1 MTPLARSARRAW
13 RDAGSLEGELP
24 WFGFADER
32 TILTLAGEVLSL
44 ARLAPRSAA
53 GRSPEELALD
63 VEDWIRL
70 CGQLPAGVRFTLH
83 AMRRPCAVPPN
94 GGGGE
99 FPATAW
105 ARREREVA
113 GRCSDLQVVA
123 SWCLDAG
130 LAADGGTGRGRAS
143 LRGVSG
149 LLGRLLGGGERE
161 RAETSI
167 DGACGKLRQLV
178 DGQLALAGEGAR
190 LLSPAEAAAA
200 LADLA
205 NRPGVP
211 APGPGRGA
219 GLAGRLALSDI
230 EAHRRHLEI
239 GGEAVALLSVSEPPP
254 GASPNALRELV
265 AAMEGAWTWH
275 WEFRRLSTDEARK
288 RIKSARAHYF
298 SRRFSMLAHAQ
309 DHQGTELAME
319 DLAATTEADR
329 LGAASAELEADGMP
343 YGELAVGLAIHGGRR
358 DVETRAAEAAALLAG
373 ADVKCIRETM
383 GQLPAWFGRLPGAPR
398 SLQFR
403 EMLVSAGSAAT
414 LAPLWGDPVGHA
426 DCRHLRDAPLAV
438 LETRGRTRY
447 GWDLFGGSDVGHT
460 AIFGATG
467 SGKSFFLN
475 FLLVNA
481 LRYEPRVC
489 VLDLGGSYRALTEL
503 LDGGYLALDPR
514 AGRGF
519 SLRPLDIP
527 ESDAALHF
535 LCGWVGELLALGGYA
550 FSGDDTG
557 EVRKA
562 VEGVFRLDPERRGL
576 GQLAGLLPPRMHDAM
591 ARWVA
596 GGAWG
601 HIFDPPGE
609 DTLRFHPHWQVIDIS
624 GAERY
629 PDLQAAAV
637 SWFLDRLRS
646 DIEDPAQLERA
657 KFMVVDEAWR
667 FLGEG
672 ASGAFLAE
680 AARTWRKRNAA
691 LVMATQSAGDV
702 LGSEAAPQILESMPN
717 RVYLANP
724 DLASGAAE
732 PLGLSPAEVDTIRR
746 LQAKRE
752 LYLQRRAAT
761 AAGRSAGTVLRL
773 DVGAEDRW
781 LYTSDPKEAAAR
793 AEAVERLGSIEA
805 ALVELA
811 RGRAA

>member
-32 TILTLAGEVLSL
+32 TILTVGGEVLSL
-44 ARLAPRSAA
+44 ARLAPRPAA
-53 GRSPEELALD
+53 GRSLEELALD

-70 CGQLPAGVRFTLH
+70 CGQLPAGVRLALH

-94 GGGGE
+94 GGGQA
-99 FPATAW
+99 FPASAW

-113 GRCSDLQVVA
+113 ARCADLQVVA

-130 LAADGGTGRGRAS
+130 LAADGGSGRGRPS
-143 LRGVSG
+143 LRGARG
-149 LLGRLLGGGERE
+149 LLGRLLGDGERE

-190 LLSPAEAAAA
+190 LLSPPEAAAA

-239 GGEAVALLSVSEPPP
+239 GGEAVALLSVAEPPP
-254 GASPNALRELV
+254 GAAPNALREL
-265 AAMEGAWTWH
+265 AGGLAGAWTWH
-275 WEFRRLSTDEARK
+275 WEFRRLSTDGARK
-288 RIKSARAHYF
+288 KIKSARAHYF
-298 SRRFSMLAHAQ
+298 SRRYSMLAHAQ

-319 DLAATTEADR
+319 DLAATTEAQR
-329 LGAASAELEADGMP
+329 MGAASAELEADGMP
-343 YGELAVGLAIHGGRR
+343 YGELAVGLAIHGARG
-358 DVETRAAEAAALLAG
+358 DVEARAAEASALLAG

-383 GQLPAWFGRLPGAPR
+383 GQLPAWFGRLPGAAR

-403 EMLVSAGSAAT
+403 EMLVSAGSAAC
-414 LAPLWGDPVGHA
+414 LAPLWGDPVGHSR
-426 DCRHLRDAPLAV
+426 CRHLRAGPLAV
-438 LETRGRTRY
+438 LETRGRTRF

-460 AIFGATG
+460 AVFGATG
-467 SGKSFFLN
+467 GGKSFFLN

-481 LRYEPRVC
+481 LRYRPRVC
-489 VLDLGGSYRALTEL
+489 VLDLGGGYQALTEL
-503 LDGGYLALDPR
+503 VGGSYLALDPR
-514 AGRGF
+514 AGSGLA
-519 SLRPLDIP
+519 LRPLDI
-527 ESDAALHF
+527 EKSDAALHF
-535 LCGWVGELLALGGYA
+535 LSGWVGELLALGGYA
-550 FSGDDTG
+550 FSGDDGG

-562 VEGVFRLDPERRGL
+562 VEAVFEMPRPRRGL
-576 GQLAGLLPPRMHDAM
+576 GQLAGLLPPRMKPAM
-591 ARWVA
+591 ARWVQ

-601 HIFDPPGE
+601 HVFDPPGE
-609 DTLRFHPHWQVIDIS
+609 ASLELDPHWQVIDIR
-624 GAERY
+624 GAERA
-629 PDLQAAAV
+629 PDLCAAALG
-637 SWFLDRLRS
+637 WFLERMRS
-646 DIEDPAQLERA
+646 DIEDPAELERF
-657 KFMVVDEAWR
+657 KVMVVDEAWK
-667 FLGEG
+667 FLGDG
-672 ASGAFLAE
+672 ASGEFLAD

-691 LVMATQSAGDV
+691 LVVATQSAGDV
-702 LGSEAAPQILESMPN
+702 LAAEAAPRILESVPN

-724 DLASGAAE
+724 DLASAAAE
-732 PLGLSPAEVDTIRR
+732 PLGLSAAEVDTVRR

-761 AAGRSAGTVLRL
+761 AAGRSAGAVLRL

-781 LYTSDPKEAAAR
+781 LYTSDPAEAAQR
-793 AEAVERLGSIEA
+793 AEAVRRLGGIEA
-805 ALVELA
+805 AIGELA